1 MRVWTIQLAKWRMLT
16 RTEVHLVDTT
26 VKSGIKEL
34 APSWDLLT
42 RYRMDPVGM
51 EATYRKEFAEL
62 MSRSQEEHPEV
73 WDSLLRMETVA
84 LACYCRPGKF
94 CHRHLLTEM
103 LVEYGRKRDV
113 EVKLMGEWGDDS
125 GSEE

>member
-1 MRVWTIQLAKWRMLT
+1 MRLWTIQLAKWRMLT
-16 RTEVHLVDTT
+16 RTEVHLIDTT
-26 VKSGIKEL
+26 VKSGLKEL

-51 EATYRKEFAEL
+51 EATYREEFAEL
-62 MSRSQEEHPEV
+62 MARSQEEHPEV
-73 WDSLLRMETVA
+73 WDSLLRMDAVA
-84 LACYCRPGKF
+84 LACYCRAGKF
-94 CHRHLLTEM
+94 CHRHLLAEM

-113 EVKLMGEWGDDS
+113 DVKLMGEWGNDS